1 MVRKDYI
8 NKLKN
13 GSITL
18 NIPKVKNQTYAG
30 NGKYSLGIVN
40 SEGNGKRVSFS
51 KALTAKLELTDT
63 VYIVPLPDE
72 GVLLISKE
80 KLHSDATYGKLS
92 GNDKKYCYSAGMVAL
107 LIESFKLDF
116 EGHTSK
122 AFGNIEIDDS
132 DDIVYAVVT
141 LSKPLSES
149 GDAA

>member
-30 NGKYSLGIVN
+30 KGKYSLGIVN

-51 KALTAKLELTDT
+51 KVLTATLDLTDT

-72 GVLLISKE
+72 GVVLVSKE
-80 KLHSDATYGKLS
+80 KLHADATYGKLS
-92 GNDKKYCYSAGMVAL
+92 GNDKKICYNAGMVAL

-116 EGHTSK
+116 EGHTSRS
-122 AFGNIEIDDS
+122 FGRVEIDDS
-132 DDIVYAVVT
+132 SDIIYAIIT
-141 LSKPLSES
+141 LSEPLA
-149 GDAA
+149 D